1 MKLSNATLRDLPD
14 PILRPSYDRS
24 SLTKV
29 AKAARDHP
37 YAWLGQC
44 QFYRKSHR

>member
-24 SLTKV
+24 ALTPGILHTV
-29 AKAARDHP
+29 WGISTARINR
-37 YAWLGQC
+37 GIC
-44 QFYRKSHR
+44 IG